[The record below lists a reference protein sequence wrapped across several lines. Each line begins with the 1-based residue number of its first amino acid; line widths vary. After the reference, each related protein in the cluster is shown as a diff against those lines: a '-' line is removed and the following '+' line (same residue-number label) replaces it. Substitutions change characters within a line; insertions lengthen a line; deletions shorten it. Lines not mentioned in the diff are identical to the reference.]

1 MLGTGLRTACE
12 GGHMSATFTRH
23 DPADVP
29 AQQGGYTHGLEV
41 SHPSRW
47 LVVSGQTPEP
57 LDGAVPESAEEQC
70 RVIWDHIRAVL
81 ADATLSVKDIV
92 KVTTYLSSRDVAP
105 ANSRVRAEV
114 LGDHRPALTVV
125 IAEIFDPAWLL
136 EIEVLAAA

>member
-1 MLGTGLRTACE
+1 
-12 GGHMSATFTRH
+12 MSATFTRH
-23 DPADVP
+23 DPSDVP
-29 AQQGGYTHGLEV
+29 APEGGYTHGLEV

-57 LDGAVPESAEEQC
+57 LDGLVPESAEEQC

-92 KVTTYLSSRDVAP
+92 KVTTYLSSRDVA
-105 ANSRVRAEV
+105 AASSRVRTEV
-114 LGDHRPALTVV
+114 LDGHRPALTVV